1 MENNNIVIIG
11 IANDISDNQLE
22 EAVLKFWQVLI
33 VIWKRMILRLCHK
46 FGKSYHDRH
55 SKKTIICFP
64 HKKSDKKAMPDK
76 KNVTNINS
84 EEQFFNRNN
93 KLINNENLTNM
104 NENLACHGKKLNRL
118 ILSCFTRDGIVHIK
132 RNEYGKSD
140 T

>member
-1 MENNNIVIIG
+1 
-11 IANDISDNQLE
+11 
-22 EAVLKFWQVLI
+22 
-33 VIWKRMILRLCHK
+33 
-46 FGKSYHDRH
+46 
-55 SKKTIICFP
+55 
-64 HKKSDKKAMPDK
+64 MPDK